1 MVQLG
6 HRCGTR
12 RALAHV
18 ARDVGCCADNS
29 KCLTFIAT
37 VSGHARFDG
46 QVAACDGD
54 LLACGARLIASQDQT
69 GG

>member
-1 MVQLG
+1 MLDE
-6 HRCGTR
+6 
-12 RALAHV
+12 L
-18 ARDVGCCADNS
+18 ARDPNNMMRKYRAA
-29 KCLTFIAT
+29 FAQ
-37 VSGHARFDG
+37 G